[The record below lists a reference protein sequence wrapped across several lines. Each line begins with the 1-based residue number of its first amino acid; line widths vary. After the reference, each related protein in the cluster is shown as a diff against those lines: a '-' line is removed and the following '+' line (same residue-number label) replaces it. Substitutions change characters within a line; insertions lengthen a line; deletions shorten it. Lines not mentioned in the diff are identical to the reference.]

1 MITKRMTL
9 VASLAAMMWWPT
21 LSAEEANGGETTPP
35 QPKPSEVIEE
45 VGKTVDL
52 DTAARYAQADA
63 AYNQAR
69 AYYES
74 TRYHEAKTEI
84 DRAIRLFP
92 EHKLERALRNNIYAT
107 LGKRGNA
114 LQQLTEYSMNQSNV
128 KLQEQAV
135 RMVRLLNE
143 GDEFFESG
151 DYHSAFD
158 RYDRVSIAIRTFESR
173 FEWGQLPEEVER
185 KKRLA
190 EAKIREQDYQR
201 AEDARQQAL
210 DLQRTKTEMQERALA
225 QKVNQILY
233 RAAQAYNRQDFA
245 RSQVLA
251 WDAYE
256 LDRRREDAR
265 QMYLKARRSGHVQ
278 FEVYVKEEREERLA
292 RVNEEMHQALIPQT
306 DILLYPE
313 DWFKKS
319 LRKPADLGEDTEE
332 PWVKVLHSRL
342 DEVVTV
348 NFEDTPLADAVEF
361 LRNQTNVNFIIAN
374 EIYESD
380 PPPIT
385 LRATNMK
392 LRTALKWILEVTDL
406 KMAIRDEA
414 VFIST
419 EDVRGDIILR
429 MYDISDLTSPVR
441 DFPGLEL
448 AYNAAG
454 TQGGG
459 ASLFADAGF
468 DDAGDEGIDPDEI
481 AEFIQES
488 VEVDSWDEDGVAI
501 NARPGGTLFV
511 SQTGQVHELIGELL
525 TNLRNQQS
533 LQVHLQVRL
542 LDVSKGFFEEI
553 GVDWTIANDNQN
565 AEFLGSSNN
574 NLPPRRTQNAFD
586 AQATGLFYTHDLN
599 FDGTFDLPQVN
610 ALLIATESEN
620 DSQVLEA
627 PEITCFNGQRANA
640 TFVNQFAYIFD
651 YDVVSGSGGN
661 GTLDPQIR
669 ILNFGT
675 LLDVR
680 PVVSSDRKYI
690 TMEVRP
696 SSAILMRTDIANLV
710 VLTTVA
716 NFGVQ
721 LFLPIELPVIEIRTL
736 RSTVMIPDKG
746 TLAVGGFTSALRQ
759 RSHAGIPF
767 LAHIPFLGRLFGR
780 NGVYDDNRRLYY
792 LLTAEI
798 IDLAERESLN

>member
-1 MITKRMTL
+1 MTMKRLTL
-9 VASLAAMMWWPT
+9 VASLAALMSWSG
-21 LSAEEANGGETTPP
+21 LHAEDAAGETPVKTPE
-35 QPKPSEVIEE
+35 QVATE
-45 VGKTVDL
+45 VGKNIDL

-74 TRYHEAKTEI
+74 ARFQEAKVEI

-92 EHKLERALRNNIYAT
+92 EHKLARSLRNDIYAV
-107 LGKRGNA
+107 LGRRGNA
-114 LQQLTEYSMNQSNV
+114 LQQLTEWANNQANV
-128 KLQEQAV
+128 ALQEQAV

-143 GDEFFESG
+143 GDEFFAKG
-151 DYHSAFD
+151 DYQSAFD
-158 RYDRVSIAIRTFESR
+158 RYDRVAIAMRTFQSR
-173 FEWGQLPEEVER
+173 FDWGSLPEEIEK
-185 KKRLA
+185 KKRQA
-190 EAKIREQDYQR
+190 AAKIREEDVDR
-201 AEDARQQAL
+201 ANKARQEAL
-210 DLQRTKTEMQERALA
+210 ALQKQKTDMQERALA

-233 RAAQAYNRQDFA
+233 RAAQAYNRHDFA
-245 RSQVLA
+245 RAQVLA

-265 QMYLKARRSGHVQ
+265 AMYLKARRSGHVQ
-278 FEVYVKEEREERLA
+278 FEHYIREERDERLA

-319 LRKPADLGEDTEE
+319 LRKPADLGEETEE
-332 PWVKVLHSRL
+332 PWVQVLRDRL

-348 NFEDTPLADAVEF
+348 NFEDTPLEDAIAF
-361 LRNQTNVNFIIAN
+361 LRNQTGVNFIIAN
-374 EIYESD
+374 EIYEED

-406 KMAIRDEA
+406 KMAIRNEA

-419 EDVRGDIILR
+419 EDIQGDIILR

-454 TQGGG
+454 TEGGG

-468 DDAGDEGIDPDEI
+468 DDGGDEGIDPEEI
-481 AEFIQES
+481 ADFIQES
-488 VEVDSWDEDGVAI
+488 VAVDSWEEDGVGI
-501 NARPGGTLFV
+501 TARSGGTLFV
-511 SQTGQVHELIGELL
+511 SQTSEIHELIGELL
-525 TNLRNQQS
+525 ENLRNQQS
-533 LQVHLQVRL
+533 LQVHLQIRL
-542 LDVSKGFFEEI
+542 LDVTKGFFEEI
-553 GVDWTIANDNQN
+553 GVDWTIANDNQD

-574 NLPPRRTQNAFD
+574 DLPPRRTQNGFD
-586 AQATGLFYTHDLN
+586 AQTTGLFYTHDLN
-599 FDGTFDLPQVN
+599 FDGSFDLPQVN
-610 ALLIATESEN
+610 ALLIAAESEN
-620 DSQVLEA
+620 DGQVLEA

-651 YDVVSGSGGN
+651 YDVQTGSGGN

-696 SSAILMRTDIANLV
+696 SSAVLLRTDIANLIA
-710 VLTTVA
+710 LTTVA

-746 TLAVGGFTSALRQ
+746 TLAIGGYTDALRQ

>member
-1 MITKRMTL
+1 MMKRQLTMVATMT
-9 VASLAAMMWWPT
+9 AMLCWPA
-21 LSAEEANGGETTPP
+21 LQAEEA
-35 QPKPSEVIEE
+35 QPKPKTAAELLEE
-45 VGKTVDL
+45 VGNEADL
-52 DTAARYAQADA
+52 DTSARYAQADA
-63 AYNQAR
+63 AYVQAK
-69 AYYES
+69 AYYDA
-74 TRYHEAKTEI
+74 TRFQEAKKEI

-92 EHKLERALRNNIYAT
+92 EHKLAQQLRNNIYSV

-114 LQQLTEYSMNQSNV
+114 LQQLATYANMQQNV
-128 KLQEQAV
+128 ALQEQAV
-135 RMVRLLNE
+135 RMIRMLNE
-143 GDEFFESG
+143 GDEFFAAG
-151 DYHSAFD
+151 DYANAFD
-158 RYDRVSIAIRTFESR
+158 RYDRVSIQMRTFTYR
-173 FEWGQLPEEVER
+173 FDWGELPKEVER
-185 KKRLA
+185 KLRMA
-190 EAKIREQDYQR
+190 EAKIREEDLDRTNQAR
-201 AEDARQQAL
+201 AKAL
-210 DLQRTKTEMQERALA
+210 ALQKEKTQMQEQALA

-233 RAAQAYNRQDFA
+233 RAAQAYNRHDFSRA
-245 RSQVLA
+245 QTLA

-256 LDRRREDAR
+256 MDRRREDAR
-265 QMYLKARRSGHVQ
+265 SMYLRARRAGHVQ
-278 FEVYVKEEREERLA
+278 FEDYIREERAERLA
-292 RVNEEMHQALIPQT
+292 RVNEEMHQTLIPQV
-306 DILLYPE
+306 DVLLYPE

-319 LRKPADLGEDTEE
+319 LRKPTELGDDTEE
-332 PWVKVLHSRL
+332 PWVQVLRDRL

-348 NFEDTPLADAVEF
+348 NFEDTPLEDAIAF
-361 LRNQTNVNFIIAN
+361 LRNQTGVNFIIAN
-374 EIYESD
+374 EIFESD

-414 VFIST
+414 IFIST
-419 EDVRGDIILR
+419 EDVRGDILLR

-454 TQGGG
+454 TSGGG

-468 DDAGDEGIDPDEI
+468 DDDEGGIDPEEI
-481 AEFIQES
+481 ADFIQES
-488 VEVDSWDEDGVAI
+488 VAIDSWDEDGVGITTRA
-501 NARPGGTLFV
+501 GGTLFV
-511 SQTGQVHELIGELL
+511 SQTSEVHDLIGQLL
-525 TNLRNQQS
+525 VSLRNQQS
-533 LQVHLQVRL
+533 LQVHLQIRL
-542 LDVSKGFFEEI
+542 LDVTKGFFEEI
-553 GVDWTIANDNQN
+553 GVDWTIANDNRS
-565 AEFLGSSNN
+565 AEFLGSSDN
-574 NLPPRRTQNAFD
+574 NLPPRRTTNGFD
-586 AQATGLFYTHDLN
+586 PQLTGLFYTHDLN
-599 FDGTFDLPQVN
+599 YDGSFDLPQVN
-610 ALLIATESEN
+610 ALLIAAESEN
-620 DSQVLEA
+620 DSQILEA

-651 YDVVSGSGGN
+651 YDVQTGSGGN

-696 SSAILMRTDIANLV
+696 SSAILLRTDIAQLV
-710 VLTTVA
+710 ALTTVA
-716 NFGVQ
+716 NFGVS
-721 LFLPIELPVIEIRTL
+721 LFLPIELPVIEIRTM
-736 RSTVMIPDKG
+736 RSTVMLPDKG
-746 TLAVGGFTSALRQ
+746 TLAIGGFTNAVRQ